1 MSIRPALHVFRNEAN
16 EWFVAETAED
26 AAALHHKMFSADIG
40 EDEYEADADY
50 YAFRQWPDDK
60 PLSIREDG
68 DPPESAEWHT
78 GAEWAAKNGRGF
90 FFAGEP

>member
-1 MSIRPALHVFRNEAN
+1 MKSLHVFRNEAN

-26 AAALHHKMFSADIG
+26 ATALHREMFGADIAEEG
-40 EDEYEADADY
+40 DGY
-50 YAFRQWPDDK
+50 YDFRQWPDDK
-60 PLSIREDG
+60 QLTVGEDG
-68 DPPESAEWHT
+68 EPQTDERHT